1 MTSALRRLPADKL
14 GRRLNWRYPI
24 SLALQYQL
32 LNRGGIF
39 QTGVGRTV
47 NISSSGVLFE
57 ADAVLTP
64 GMHIELLVEWPA
76 RINNEVELN
85 LWLKG
90 KIVRTVGGLAA
101 MTIAWHEYRT
111 RAPTRLRIF
120 GAETRRCAWTLRQ
133 LWSRRD
139 RLNGLHPGNRSL
151 PAPRDRLVSR
161 S

>member
-1 MTSALRRLPADKL
+1 MTSALRRLPDDKL

-101 MTIAWHEYRT
+101 MTIVWHEYRT
-111 RAPTRLRIF
+111 RASTRLRIF
-120 GAETRRCAWTLRQ
+120 GSGNKTLRVDTSTTLESPRPPQ
-133 LWSRRD
+133 WPT
-139 RLNGLHPGNRSL
+139 PGKSL
-151 PAPRDRLVSR
+151 VVRASG
-161 S
+161 

>member
-120 GAETRRCAWTLRQ
+120 GSGNKTLRVDTSTTLESPRPPQ
-133 LWSRRD
+133 WPT
-139 RLNGLHPGNRSL
+139 PGKSL
-151 PAPRDRLVSR
+151 VARASG
-161 S
+161 